1 MESAKEITSLPSS
14 VLSCILAKAPWAGI
28 TEAGVRREDRMAEYI
43 VRPIG
48 VVRSALK
55 DPADAPKQGALTGQE
70 AEIVVDPEY
79 IQALEGLERRVA
91 SAGND
96 VFGDTAH
103 RNGGK
108 IIVICWMHR
117 ADRDRLKVHPRGQ
130 EDRPERGVFS
140 TRSPHRPN
148 PVSLHTV
155 TLLSIEG
162 NVLRVRGM
170 DAIDGTPVVDI
181 KPHSPE
187 LDDQETVKDF
197 P

>member
-1 MESAKEITSLPSS
+1 ME
-14 VLSCILAKAPWAGI
+14 
-28 TEAGVRREDRMAEYI
+28 EYI

-70 AEIVVDPEY
+70 AEIVVDPAY
-79 IQALEGLERRVA
+79 LPALDGLERRVA
-91 SAGND
+91 PAGEAA
-96 VFGDTAH
+96 FGDTTH
-103 RNGGK
+103 RKDGK
-108 IIVICWMHR
+108 IIVMCWMHR
-117 ADRDRLKVHPRGQ
+117 ADRGRLKVHPQGR
-130 EDRPERGVFS
+130 EELPERGVFS

-162 NVLRVRGM
+162 TVLRVRGM

-181 KPHSPE
+181 KNHSPE
-187 LDDQETVKDF
+187 LDG
-197 P
+197 

>member
-1 MESAKEITSLPSS
+1 MEN
-14 VLSCILAKAPWAGI
+14 
-28 TEAGVRREDRMAEYI
+28 YI

-55 DPADAPKQGALTGQE
+55 DPADAPKQGALTDQE
-70 AEIVVDPEY
+70 AEVVVDPAY
-79 IQALEGLERRVA
+79 LPALEGIDR
-91 SAGND
+91 D
-96 VFGDTAH
+96 
-103 RNGGK
+103 GGK
-108 IIVICWMHR
+108 IIVICWMHG
-117 ADRDRLKVHPRGQ
+117 AVRDRLKVHPRGQ

-155 TLLSIEG
+155 TLLSIDR

-181 KPHSPE
+181 KSHSPE
-187 LDDQETVKDF
+187 LDG
-197 P
+197 

>member
-1 MESAKEITSLPSS
+1 
-14 VLSCILAKAPWAGI
+14 
-28 TEAGVRREDRMAEYI
+28 MAEYI

-70 AEIVVDPEY
+70 AEIVVDPAY
-79 IQALEGLERRVA
+79 LPALDGLARRVA
-91 SAGND
+91 AAENAD
-96 VFGDTAH
+96 CGDDEH
-103 RNGGK
+103 RKGGK

-117 ADRDRLKVHPRGQ
+117 ADRGRLKVHPRGQ
-130 EDRPERGVFS
+130 EELPERGVFS

-181 KPHSPE
+181 KSHSPE
-187 LDDQETVKDF
+187 LDG
-197 P
+197 

>member
-1 MESAKEITSLPSS
+1 ME
-14 VLSCILAKAPWAGI
+14 
-28 TEAGVRREDRMAEYI
+28 EYI

-70 AEIVVDPEY
+70 AEIVVDPAY
-79 IQALEGLERRVA
+79 LPALDGLERRVA
-91 SAGND
+91 PAGD
-96 VFGDTAH
+96 AVFDDSAH
-103 RNGGK
+103 RKDGK
-108 IIVICWMHR
+108 IVVICWMHF
-117 ADRDRLKVHPRGQ
+117 AARDRLKVHPRDQ
-130 EDRPERGVFS
+130 EERPERGVFS

-155 TLLSIEG
+155 TLLSVEG

-187 LDDQETVKDF
+187 LDG
-197 P
+197 

>member
-1 MESAKEITSLPSS
+1 M
-14 VLSCILAKAPWAGI
+14 
-28 TEAGVRREDRMAEYI
+28 EAGMRREDRMAEYI

-48 VVRSALK
+48 VVRSVLK

-70 AEIVVDPEY
+70 AEIVVDPAY
-79 IQALEGLERRVA
+79 LPALEGLDRGR
-91 SAGND
+91 
-96 VFGDTAH
+96 
-103 RNGGK
+103 GK
-108 IIVICWMHR
+108 IIVICWMHF
-117 ADRDRLKVHPRGQ
+117 ADRGRLKVHPRDQ
-130 EDRPERGVFS
+130 EELPERGVFS

-155 TLLSIEG
+155 TLLSVVG

-187 LDDQETVKDF
+187 LDG
-197 P
+197 

>member
-1 MESAKEITSLPSS
+1 ME
-14 VLSCILAKAPWAGI
+14 
-28 TEAGVRREDRMAEYI
+28 DYI

-55 DPADAPKQGALTGQE
+55 EAADAPKQGALTGQE
-70 AEIVVDPEY
+70 AEIVVDPAY
-79 IQALEGLERRVA
+79 LPALDGLDR
-91 SAGND
+91 GK
-96 VFGDTAH
+96 
-103 RNGGK
+103 GK

-117 ADRDRLKVHPRGQ
+117 ADRGRLKVHPQGR
-130 EDRPERGVFS
+130 EELPERGVFS

-162 NVLRVRGM
+162 SVLHVRGM

-181 KPHSPE
+181 KNHSPE
-187 LDDQETVKDF
+187 LDG
-197 P
+197 

>member
-1 MESAKEITSLPSS
+1 
-14 VLSCILAKAPWAGI
+14 
-28 TEAGVRREDRMAEYI
+28 MAEYI

-55 DPADAPKQGALTGQE
+55 EPADAPKQGALTGQE
-70 AEIVVDPEY
+70 AEIVVDPAY
-79 IQALEGLERRVA
+79 LPALDGLERRVA
-91 SAGND
+91 PAGD
-96 VFGDTAH
+96 AVFDDSAH
-103 RNGGK
+103 RKDGK
-108 IIVICWMHR
+108 IVVICWMHF
-117 ADRDRLKVHPRGQ
+117 AARDRLKVHPRDQ
-130 EDRPERGVFS
+130 EERPERGVFS

-155 TLLSIEG
+155 TLLSVEG

-187 LDDQETVKDF
+187 LDG
-197 P
+197 

>member
-1 MESAKEITSLPSS
+1 ME
-14 VLSCILAKAPWAGI
+14 
-28 TEAGVRREDRMAEYI
+28 EYI

-70 AEIVVDPEY
+70 AEIVVDPAY
-79 IQALEGLERRVA
+79 LPALDGLERCVA
-91 SAGND
+91 PAGD
-96 VFGDTAH
+96 AVFDDSAH
-103 RNGGK
+103 RKDGK
-108 IIVICWMHR
+108 IVVICWMHF
-117 ADRDRLKVHPRGQ
+117 AARDRLKVHPRDQ
-130 EDRPERGVFS
+130 KERPERGVFS

-187 LDDQETVKDF
+187 LDG
-197 P
+197 

>member
-1 MESAKEITSLPSS
+1 MEEF
-14 VLSCILAKAPWAGI
+14 V
-28 TEAGVRREDRMAEYI
+28 

-48 VVRSALK
+48 VVRSVLK

-70 AEIVVDPEY
+70 AEIVVDPAY
-79 IQALEGLERRVA
+79 LPALEGLDRGR
-91 SAGND
+91 
-96 VFGDTAH
+96 
-103 RNGGK
+103 GK
-108 IIVICWMHR
+108 IIVICWMHF
-117 ADRDRLKVHPRGQ
+117 ADRGRLKVHPRDQ
-130 EDRPERGVFS
+130 EELPERGVFS

-181 KPHSPE
+181 KSHSPE
-187 LDDQETVKDF
+187 LDG
-197 P
+197 

>member
-1 MESAKEITSLPSS
+1 
-14 VLSCILAKAPWAGI
+14 
-28 TEAGVRREDRMAEYI
+28 MAEYI

-48 VVRSALK
+48 FIRSVLK
-55 DPADAPKQGALTGQE
+55 YPADAPKQGALTGQE
-70 AEIVVDPEY
+70 AEIVVDPAY
-79 IQALEGLERRVA
+79 LPALEGLDRGR
-91 SAGND
+91 
-96 VFGDTAH
+96 
-103 RNGGK
+103 GK
-108 IIVICWMHR
+108 IIVICWMHF
-117 ADRDRLKVHPRGQ
+117 ADRGRLKVHPQGQ
-130 EDRPERGVFS
+130 EEQPERGVFS

-187 LDDQETVKDF
+187 LDG
-197 P
+197 

>member
-1 MESAKEITSLPSS
+1 MEEF
-14 VLSCILAKAPWAGI
+14 
-28 TEAGVRREDRMAEYI
+28 I

-70 AEIVVDPEY
+70 AEIVVEPAY
-79 IQALEGLERRVA
+79 LPALDGLERRVA
-91 SAGND
+91 AAENTD
-96 VFGDTAH
+96 FGDGG
-103 RNGGK
+103 RRKDGK
-108 IIVICWMHR
+108 IVVICWMNR
-117 ADRDRLKVHPRGQ
+117 ADRGRLKVHPRDQ
-130 EDRPERGVFS
+130 EMLPERGVFS

-155 TLLSIEG
+155 RLLSIDR

-181 KPHSPE
+181 KSHSPE
-187 LDDQETVKDF
+187 LDG
-197 P
+197 

>member
-1 MESAKEITSLPSS
+1 MEEF
-14 VLSCILAKAPWAGI
+14 V
-28 TEAGVRREDRMAEYI
+28 

-55 DPADAPKQGALTGQE
+55 DPSDAPKQGALTGQE
-70 AEIVVDPEY
+70 AEIVVDPAY
-79 IQALEGLERRVA
+79 LPALEGLDRGR
-91 SAGND
+91 
-96 VFGDTAH
+96 
-103 RNGGK
+103 GK

-117 ADRDRLKVHPRGQ
+117 ADRGRLKVHPQGK
-130 EDRPERGVFS
+130 EELPERGVFS

-155 TLLSIEG
+155 TRLSIEG

-181 KPHSPE
+181 KSHSPE
-187 LDDQETVKDF
+187 LDG
-197 P
+197 